1 MPRSRPSPTR
11 AVPRILRAPARPD
24 ITTRELEEYFAGRR
38 YSFDLPPHWRL
49 AGGFRRAML
58 SHLADIGYRQQHEPA
73 ATQPWRPVSLPDR

>member
-24 ITTRELEEYFAGRR
+24 MTARELEEYSARR

-49 AGGFRRAML
+49 AAWLRRAML
-58 SHLADIGYRQQHEPA
+58 SHLPDIGYGQQHEPA
-73 ATQPWRPVSLPDR
+73 AAQPGRSVSLPGR